1 MQILTQTLNDLVKK
15 KKTNKPL
22 MSEIKMIYNSYLME
36 ISDKNFSDFEK
47 NQPKQDFVLNEK
59 LSKMDKKFEFISNE
73 NKILKEFVRTKTQDF
88 KEIKVVLTKFQKEL
102 NNLKQNRQINMKILD
117 NKKLKSPKKN
127 YPNISQ
133 YYHYNNTNKNAPII
147 NKILINKKLV
157 IAKSNINVI
166 RDNIKKKF
174 ISPEKKEIFPNLSKS
189 QILKKN
195 QKL

>member
-1 MQILTQTLNDLVKK
+1 
-15 KKTNKPL
+15 

-174 ISPEKKEIFPNLSKS
+174 ISPEKKEIFQNLGKS
-189 QILKKN
+189 QIL
-195 QKL
+195 